1 MAYIH
6 NMDYGHL
13 LRLSYAGYLS
23 FREKYELITKFGNPG
38 NIFSASLYDLVNSKV
53 VNVEKAKKLLAE
65 KFDYTFI
72 IDMIRSK
79 KIKLCGILD
88 EDYPCLLKNIYAPPV
103 LLYYKGELPSVR
115 SIAIVGSRKTSAE
128 GRMNALDAAGI
139 CAGAGFCVISGL
151 ARGIDS
157 CAHIGAL
164 DKGKTAAVLGNG
176 IDICYPPEN
185 SMLMQRIEEKGC
197 LITEYPPGKKP
208 SKYTFPARNRIIS
221 GLCEAVIVVEAAEK
235 SGSLIT
241 ADFALEQ
248 GRDVIVF
255 KGKRNQFTGGTET
268 LIKDGAL
275 SINSASELMAFF

>member
-1 MAYIH
+1 
-6 NMDYGHL
+6 MDYGHL

-23 FREKYELITKFGNPG
+23 FREKYGLIMKFGKPG
-38 NIFSASLYDLVNSKV
+38 NIFNSSLCDLVNSKV
-53 VNVEKAKKLLAE
+53 INVEKSKKLLTDT
-65 KFDYTFI
+65 FDYKGTV
-72 IDMIRSK
+72 DMIKSMG
-79 KIKLCGILD
+79 IKLCGILD
-88 EDYPCLLKNIYAPPV
+88 EDYPYLLKNIYAPPV
-103 LLYYKGELPSVR
+103 LLYYKGELPSLR
-115 SIAIVGSRKTSAE
+115 SVAIVGSRKTSDE

-164 DKGKTAAVLGNG
+164 EKGRTAAVLGNG
-176 IDICYPPEN
+176 IDICYPAEN
-185 SMLMQRIEEKGC
+185 RILMQRIEENGC

-208 SKYTFPARNRIIS
+208 SRYTFPARNRIIS
-221 GLCEAVIVVEAAEK
+221 GLCETVIIVEAAEK

-248 GRDVIVF
+248 GREVIVF
-255 KGKRNQFTGGTET
+255 KGKKNEFTGGTEN

-275 SINSASELMAFF
+275 SISNASELLAFF